1 MTRAT
6 PLKPTTKAL
15 KALFFNAFAEFFLI
29 ISAFLEVTITSTKF
43 IVVYRN
49 PRCQVFLKSLA
60 LGVLIKL
67 ETGSKC
73 TFNPSFRIDFTF
85 IESDILFID
94 HQNKQL
100 GQP

>member
-1 MTRAT
+1 MTRAA
-6 PLKPTTKAL
+6 PLKLTTKAL
-15 KALFFNAFAEFFLI
+15 KALFFNAFTEFFLI
-29 ISAFLEVTITSTKF
+29 IFAFLEVTITSTKF

-49 PRCQVFLKSLA
+49 PRCQVLFEKSCSGRVDQPRSRLKMHL
-60 LGVLIKL
+60 
-67 ETGSKC
+67 
-73 TFNPSFRIDFTF
+73 NPSFLIHFTF